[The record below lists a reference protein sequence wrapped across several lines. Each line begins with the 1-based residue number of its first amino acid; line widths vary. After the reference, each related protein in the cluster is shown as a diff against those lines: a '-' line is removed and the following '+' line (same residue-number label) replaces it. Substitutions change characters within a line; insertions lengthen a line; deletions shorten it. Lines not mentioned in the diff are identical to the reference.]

1 MDNVLKIGSVVR
13 IKSDPNV
20 CGAITNIIDSFP
32 KRRIDV
38 FINGSVSHYYDD
50 QIELKIEEN
59 ERSIRNINDF
69 KAFLT
74 SLYLNNPSA
83 SSLYSLH
90 SARIN
95 YIPFQ
100 FRPVVKI
107 IKLDRPRIL
116 IADEVGIGK
125 TIEAGLILK
134 ELSSRIDMKNVIVIC
149 PKPLVVESKW
159 KNEMERFDESFKQIT
174 DSKTLKFCFEEFKK
188 EEKWPEEYSRIIV
201 PYSLLNDNNFSD
213 LEKDS
218 NLYPQFDLVIVDEA
232 HRIKNPESK
241 VHKYVKIFTD
251 NSEAVIFLTATPIQI
266 GSRDLFALL
275 RLLRSDLY
283 YSLDSLEKIIEPNS
297 YINNAIDLTRNSKNF
312 NKEKIENEI
321 RKISATSYGDR
332 ILSKKAMFKEL
343 INDLLQFNKSQEYR
357 VEFRRKLEQL
367 NTLSNIINRTRR
379 IDIGEFTKRRS
390 KTVESEFSNEERNL
404 YEAFLKI
411 YRDLIKIKHDTSSDF
426 FISMILRQASSSIHA
441 LSPFLKEILEKKFS
455 IEYFEYDGIDD
466 EENEDL
472 LSQNFPTETIKDKI
486 EKLLELS
493 NLLKRDTKLEKLET
507 ILAEKKRIGNV
518 KIIIFSSFLK
528 TLDYLFSNLSLKD
541 YRLAKI
547 TGKTDYDERIEINKR
562 FRHSFESNDT
572 IDILLLSDVG
582 CEGLDYEF
590 CDTIINY
597 DIPWN
602 PMKIEQR
609 IGRIDRY
616 GQNSEAINI
625 FNLIV
630 KDTIDAEIYNRC
642 LIRIG
647 VFKQSIGGIDE
658 ILGDILKPEWFSE

>member
-1 MDNVLKIGSVVR
+1 M
-13 IKSDPNV
+13 
-20 CGAITNIIDSFP
+20 
-32 KRRIDV
+32 
-38 FINGSVSHYYDD
+38 
-50 QIELKIEEN
+50 
-59 ERSIRNINDF
+59 
-69 KAFLT
+69 
-74 SLYLNNPSA
+74 
-83 SSLYSLH
+83 
-90 SARIN
+90 
-95 YIPFQ
+95 
-100 FRPVVKI
+100 
-107 IKLDRPRIL
+107 
-116 IADEVGIGK
+116 
-125 TIEAGLILK
+125 
-134 ELSSRIDMKNVIVIC
+134 
-149 PKPLVVESKW
+149 
-159 KNEMERFDESFKQIT
+159 
-174 DSKTLKFCFEEFKK
+174 
-188 EEKWPEEYSRIIV
+188 
-201 PYSLLNDNNFSD
+201 
-213 LEKDS
+213 
-218 NLYPQFDLVIVDEA
+218 
-232 HRIKNPESK
+232 
-241 VHKYVKIFTD
+241 
-251 NSEAVIFLTATPIQI
+251 
-266 GSRDLFALL
+266 
-275 RLLRSDLY
+275 
-283 YSLDSLEKIIEPNS
+283 
-297 YINNAIDLTRNSKNF
+297 
-312 NKEKIENEI
+312 
-321 RKISATSYGDR
+321 
-332 ILSKKAMFKEL
+332 
-343 INDLLQFNKSQEYR
+343 
-357 VEFRRKLEQL
+357 
-367 NTLSNIINRTRR
+367 
-379 IDIGEFTKRRS
+379 
-390 KTVESEFSNEERNL
+390 
-404 YEAFLKI
+404 
-411 YRDLIKIKHDTSSDF
+411 IKIKHDTSSDF